1 MTSSKLSF
9 LTDLKKSTDTSR
21 PRTDTMANV
30 PLLRK
35 VIEHI
40 TEHPSEWGQ
49 GNWGLKTACGTS
61 HCFAGHAAILSGY
74 EPVWVHTWDGE
85 NAPQVMLAVSRHGY
99 TEDNPFHAAADL
111 LELTPEEALDLFSCD
126 NTMRD
131 LWYYVNLFSDGEIE
145 IPPAYR

>member
-1 MTSSKLSF
+1 MISSKLSF
-9 LTDLKKSTDTSR
+9 LTDLRKSTDTSGS
-21 PRTDTMANV
+21 RTDTMANV

-40 TEHPSEWGQ
+40 TEHPTEWSQ
-49 GNWGLKTACGTS
+49 GSWGVKTPCGTS
-61 HCFAGHAAILSGY
+61 HCFAGHAIVLSGQD
-74 EPVWVHTWDGE
+74 PVWSSVWKGSH
-85 NAPQVMLAVSRHGY
+85 AVQLMVAASDKGY
-99 TEDNPFHAAADL
+99 VDNPFTSAANL
-111 LELTPEEALDLFSCD
+111 LGLHPEAALVLFNCD